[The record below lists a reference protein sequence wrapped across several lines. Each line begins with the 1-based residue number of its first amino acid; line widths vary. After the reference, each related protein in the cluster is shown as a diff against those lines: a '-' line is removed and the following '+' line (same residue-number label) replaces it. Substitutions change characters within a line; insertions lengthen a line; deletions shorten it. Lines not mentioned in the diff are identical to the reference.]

1 MISSDYMRLPSYIF
15 TFVLCFGIYL
25 IFIKEDAGSLL
36 ERLKKMA
43 DQDSQAAL
51 LLRRAGINMN
61 ARTYYLAVI
70 VFSVLIFLFG
80 AVKSLMTQDLG
91 LFLLGALGGSYV
103 YWMLRPVET
112 VFKDVKSPFARFA
125 DILAKDRK
133 RRIDRGIYEVSIN
146 LKNLAIVQES
156 SPLSADMMLEKL
168 AVNAPKDLQP
178 IFMTTLQEYRTGKSS
193 DAFSYFARAT
203 GTPTGRSMASILS
216 KLDRINPKELKE
228 QIIALIDMLSDQ
240 RVTEGYKLAQRSG
253 VITMLLATM
262 TVMIGMMDFLVIVVF
277 LDMLKML
284 ASVF

>member
-25 IFIKEDAGSLL
+25 VFIKEDAGSLL

-70 VFSVLIFLFG
+70 VFPVLIFLFG

-91 LFLLGALGGSYV
+91 LFLLGALGGSYI